1 VLEDKLTALKQ
12 NLQGTEFAEVNLQ
25 GIRWTAVLFSPI
37 VTEVPCISNQKDLI
51 SKGKCIALDKA
62 DKQVKAKIFEAWKNL
77 ACQDNSVKHWTAKE
91 IVLHRASDF
100 IGGIQWPGLAV
111 KLNQALQ
118 DAKHCPGLAG
128 LSDDLKKRLR
138 QEALKQENT
147 IKKSKKSLRRK
158 KVKKHTGNICDVGAS
173 SLAQRRLWPPP
184 PPFKQPH
191 GQR

>member
-1 VLEDKLTALKQ
+1 MLEDKLTALKQ

-51 SKGKCIALDKA
+51 SKGKCIAWDKA

-91 IVLHRASDF
+91 IVERAIPEYLRF
-100 IGGIQWPGLAV
+100 GWTGLAV

-118 DAKHCPGLAG
+118 DAKHCPSLAG
-128 LSDDLKKRLR
+128 LTDDLKKRLR